1 MPEVLSLAERLVLD
15 ADGLNA
21 VAADAS
27 LQTLLRVR
35 HDRGLPTVL
44 TPHPLEAARL
54 LGISTQAVQDDRWNA
69 VTALARQFNCTVVL
83 KGSGTLIADAGVTW
97 VNPTGGPSLATG
109 GTGDVLAGWL
119 AGLWG
124 QMPPSAS
131 EAAQATQMAA
141 AAVWW
146 HGQAAD
152 LLGTWPVR
160 GLDLVESLRL
170 AVSSAS

>member
-21 VAADAS
+21 VAADPS
-27 LQTLLRVR
+27 LQTLLRLR
-35 HDRGLPTVL
+35 HDRGMSTVL

-54 LGISTQAVQDDRWNA
+54 LGSTTQDVQNDRWSAA
-69 VTALARQFNCTVVL
+69 VTLARQFKCTVVL
-83 KGSGTLIADAGVTW
+83 KGGGTLITDALGIW
-97 VNPTGGPSLATG
+97 VNPTGGPALATG

-124 QMPPSAS
+124 QMPPSTS
-131 EAAQATQMAA
+131 EPTQATLVAA

-152 LLGTWPVR
+152 LLGPWPVR
-160 GLDLVESLRL
+160 GLDLVESLRR
-170 AVSSAS
+170 AASSAA